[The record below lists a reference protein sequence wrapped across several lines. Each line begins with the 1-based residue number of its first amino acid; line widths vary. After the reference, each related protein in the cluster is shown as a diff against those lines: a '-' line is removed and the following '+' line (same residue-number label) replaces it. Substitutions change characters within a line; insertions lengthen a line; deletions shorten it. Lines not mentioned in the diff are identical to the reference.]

1 MKKQLIKEI
10 LDIDK
15 LLKKE
20 IKIKEKSNN
29 ELQNLIN
36 EENNIE
42 DKIKQLKLS
51 NNKLNSLQN
60 ISLVNKL
67 YSISIKKNKE
77 TTFIQNNLL
86 LYKKQ
91 NEEKELELEKKYKI
105 LIEKSTKNEQII
117 NKKKEELEEL
127 YKNFRRL
134 SSNTDEQEK
143 IIISPET
150 MSIHLES
157 KCQMEIDFL
166 NNIKKFI
173 KMTKI
178 KNDKILKE
186 IDSHIKILTS
196 SNQKK
201 ESSSELSTGIK
212 NSSHLENKDYI
223 LQKLEF
229 INNLNA
235 KTNIENN
242 ENKSDSSISME
253 METNLNLDELPSD
266 ESLRFIDKVFDIKS
280 NVKPIK
286 IELKTSMYPPNATIP
301 KEQTKKVEPIK
312 IEKPVDYKSKEND
325 IINKIDIIKKELE
338 DKKIK

>member
-1 MKKQLIKEI
+1 MVICLFFSMKEKFNLKVYKNNSKMKKQLIKEI

-117 NKKKEELEEL
+117 NKKKE
-127 YKNFRRL
+127 N
-134 SSNTDEQEK
+134 
-143 IIISPET
+143 
-150 MSIHLES
+150 
-157 KCQMEIDFL
+157 
-166 NNIKKFI
+166 
-173 KMTKI
+173 
-178 KNDKILKE
+178 
-186 IDSHIKILTS
+186 
-196 SNQKK
+196 
-201 ESSSELSTGIK
+201 
-212 NSSHLENKDYI
+212 
-223 LQKLEF
+223 
-229 INNLNA
+229 
-235 KTNIENN
+235 
-242 ENKSDSSISME
+242 
-253 METNLNLDELPSD
+253 
-266 ESLRFIDKVFDIKS
+266 
-280 NVKPIK
+280 
-286 IELKTSMYPPNATIP
+286 
-301 KEQTKKVEPIK
+301 
-312 IEKPVDYKSKEND
+312 
-325 IINKIDIIKKELE
+325 
-338 DKKIK
+338 